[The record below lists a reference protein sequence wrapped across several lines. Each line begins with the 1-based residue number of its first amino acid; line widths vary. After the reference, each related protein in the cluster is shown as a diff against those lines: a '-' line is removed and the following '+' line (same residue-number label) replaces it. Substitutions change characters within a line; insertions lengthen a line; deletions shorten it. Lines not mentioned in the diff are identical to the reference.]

1 MKRVDWRIV
10 QGEGELGKDSM
21 AQWIKTLGLHSE
33 VMKINALKSTVR
45 LDAHI

>member
-1 MKRVDWRIV
+1 MKRVGWRIV
-10 QGEGELGKDSM
+10 QGEDEVGKDGR

-33 VMKINALKSTVR
+33 VIKINALKSTVR

>member
-10 QGEGELGKDSM
+10 QGEGEMGKDRT

-33 VMKINALKSTVR
+33 VMKTNVLKSTVR
-45 LDAHI
+45 LDADF